1 MFKPVAR
8 GFLAILFLLFICQ
21 SGFGQIDFPV
31 EKHFLDN
38 GLTVLIC
45 EDHSA
50 PLVTYQVWYKVGS
63 KNERPGITGI
73 SHLCEHMMFKGS
85 KNVGPEE
92 HARLIKANG
101 GINNAWTHFDM
112 TCYWEKIANDK
123 LELAINLESER
134 QKNLTPT
141 LENFTSEREV
151 VKEERRKGVDN
162 SPFGAV
168 FEQMLN
174 TAFVAHP
181 YHWHVIGFMSDIDN
195 ITLDDLKNHYKVY
208 YAPNNAVAV
217 VAGDV
222 NPEEVMKL
230 MHKYYDDIP
239 AQPPPPKVGT
249 VEPEQKGERMANIHK
264 VAQMPAF
271 SVGYHIPEFGHPDTY
286 PLSVA
291 ARILFKGQSSRLYQK
306 MIYQDQSA
314 LHVGGDCFPL
324 EDPGLFYCFAIMQPG
339 HTAEEG
345 RNTLFEEIDKLK
357 NEPVNEKELQK
368 AKNQLEAEFVFDL
381 QSVSDKGFWI
391 GYYQVT
397 LGDYS
402 KLFEEAEKFQKV
414 TAEDVMRVA
423 KKYFD
428 EKNRNV
434 VVLVPEMPEEHTS
447 ASE

>member
-1 MFKPVAR
+1 MLKSTGR
-8 GFLAILFLLFICQ
+8 CFLAILFLLFICQ
-21 SGFGQIDFPV
+21 SGFGQINFPV
-31 EKHFLDN
+31 EKHVLDN
-38 GLTVLIC
+38 GLTVLIS

-50 PLVTYQVWYKVGS
+50 PVVTYQVWYKVGS

-85 KNVGPEE
+85 KNIGPQE
-92 HARLIKANG
+92 HMRLIQANG
-101 GINNAWTHFDM
+101 GISNAWTSFDM
-112 TCYWEKIANDK
+112 TCYWEKLANDK

-141 LENFTSEREV
+141 PENFTSEREV
-151 VKEERRKGVDN
+151 VKEERRMGLDN

-168 FEQMLN
+168 FEQILN
-174 TAFVAHP
+174 TTFVAHP

-208 YAPNNAVAV
+208 YAPNNVIAV
-217 VAGDV
+217 VVGDV
-222 NPEEVMKL
+222 NPKEVMKL

-249 VEPEQKGERMANIHK
+249 VEPEQKGERIAYVHK
-264 VAQMPAF
+264 IAQMPAF
-271 SVGYHIPEFGHPDTY
+271 MVGYHIPEFGHPDTY

-291 ARILFKGQSSRLYQK
+291 ARVLFTGQSSRLYQK

-314 LHVGGDCFPL
+314 LHVGGDCFSL
-324 EDPGLFYCFAIMQPG
+324 QDPGVFYCFAIMQPG
-339 HTAEEG
+339 HTAEGG

-357 NEPVNEKELQK
+357 NEPIDEKELQK
-368 AKNQLEAEFVFDL
+368 AKNQLEAEFIFNL
-381 QSVSDKGFWI
+381 QSVSDKGSWI
-391 GYYQVT
+391 GYYHTV

-402 KLFEEAEKFQKV
+402 KLFEEAEKFQQV
-414 TAEDVMRVA
+414 TAEDVMGVA

-434 VVLVPEMPEEHTS
+434 AVLVPEMPEQ
-447 ASE
+447 